1 VTSRR
6 TIVVG
11 DVHGCL
17 RELTALLEKVEPAPG
32 DALWFA
38 GDLVNRGP
46 DSGGVVRLVR
56 QLGARLV
63 KGNHDHHHVRWRR
76 QLLARAADPRLPAPP
91 RPSDGFL
98 AAHASLSDA
107 DLAFLAAAPDVAP
120 LSRHWVL
127 VHAGL
132 RPGRPLDDP
141 DRPRTLRYLDR
152 RTGKRVSLEDHEA
165 APGES
170 LHWSE
175 RWEGPWRVVY
185 GHHALPEPAVGP
197 LTWGIDTGAV
207 YGGRL
212 TALVLHQLGPDA
224 RPELVHVR
232 AARAYAPHPLF
243 GG

>member
-1 VTSRR
+1 MSAR
-6 TIVVG
+6 TIIIG

-17 RELTALLEKVEPAPG
+17 RELEALLERVRPGPG
-32 DALWFA
+32 DQLWFA

-46 DSGGVVRLVR
+46 DSGGVVRLAR
-56 QLGARLV
+56 ALGARMV

-76 QLLARAADPRLPAPP
+76 HLLAKAADPAHPLPP

-98 AAHASLSDA
+98 TAHASLGDA
-107 DLAFLAAAPDVAP
+107 DLAYLAAAPDLAS
-120 LSRHWVL
+120 LSHHWVL

-132 RPGRPLDDP
+132 RPGRPLGDP
-141 DRPRTLRYLDR
+141 DRPRTLRYLHRETDQ
-152 RTGKRVSLEDHEA
+152 RVSLEEHVA
-165 APGES
+165 APAES

-175 RWEGPWRVVY
+175 RWRGPWRVVY
-185 GHHALPEPAVGP
+185 GHHALPEPAIGA

-212 TALVLHQLGPDA
+212 TALVLHGLGPDA
-224 RPELVHVR
+224 RPELVQVR
-232 AARAYAPHPLF
+232 AARAWAPHPLF